1 MKQKTYNSVQNSPRQ
16 SANAE
21 AFAEAYLFFSIC
33 LNKKNVKAIKF
44 LGMLKKY
51 VSKNKIYFCLK
62 KKKRNNQLNKK
73 VIFVFHT
80 IFKLDFTMQII
91 YSIIHIFLYS
101 LFILFCSLISV
112 FKFLT
117 LLYSYNWQKFNNK
130 MNKKKPGVSEYGS

>member
-21 AFAEAYLFFSIC
+21 AYLFFSIC
-33 LNKKNVKAIKF
+33 LNKKNGKAIKF